1 LRRRTPQLV
10 EESPMK
16 AIHIN
21 TTSLTSESDASLL
34 EAVLRM
40 LAGVADVVA
49 VRSLGIVSVLY
60 DEHKVG
66 PRTIVKAMRST
77 GFDAKLIRPS
87 TLHRRAQE
95 KAARRDATVSA

>member
-1 LRRRTPQLV
+1 MQ
-10 EESPMK
+10 

-21 TTSLTSESDASLL
+21 TTSLASESDASLL

-60 DEHKVG
+60 DEHKIG

-77 GFDAKLIRPS
+77 GYDAKLIRPS
-87 TLHRRAQE
+87 SLHRREQRR
-95 KAARRDATVSA
+95 AARSEASPSA

>member
-1 LRRRTPQLV
+1 MQ
-10 EESPMK
+10 

-21 TTSLTSESDASLL
+21 TAGLDSASDVSLL

-66 PRTIVKAMRST
+66 PRTIVRAMRST
-77 GFDAKLIRPS
+77 GYDARLISPS
-87 TLHRRAQE
+87 SLHLRAKRRASRQ
-95 KAARRDATVSA
+95 ASRASA

>member
-1 LRRRTPQLV
+1 
-10 EESPMK
+10 MK

-21 TTSLTSESDASLL
+21 TTSLESPSDVSLL
-34 EAVLRM
+34 EAVLKM

-87 TLHRRAQE
+87 SLQPRSKDRFGPSLHIG
-95 KAARRDATVSA
+95 

>member
-1 LRRRTPQLV
+1 MQ
-10 EESPMK
+10 

-21 TTSLTSESDASLL
+21 TTSLETDSDASLL

-60 DEHKVG
+60 DEHKIG

-77 GFDAKLIRPS
+77 GYDAKLIRPS
-87 TLHRRAQE
+87 SLHRRAQ
-95 KAARRDATVSA
+95 RRTSRSEVSPSA

>member
-1 LRRRTPQLV
+1 MQ
-10 EESPMK
+10 

-21 TTSLTSESDASLL
+21 TTSLDTESDASLL

-60 DEHKVG
+60 DEHKTS
-66 PRTIVKAMRST
+66 PRSIVRAMRSS
-77 GFDAKLIRPS
+77 GYDARLLRPS
-87 TLHRRAQE
+87 DLARRRAPR
-95 KAARRDATVSA
+95 KNGADFGGIAGA

>member
-1 LRRRTPQLV
+1 
-10 EESPMK
+10 MK

-21 TTSLTSESDASLL
+21 TSSLESTSDVSLL

-60 DEHKVG
+60 DEHKIG

-77 GFDAKLIRPS
+77 GYDAKLIRPS
-87 TLHRRAQE
+87 SLHRRAQ
-95 KAARRDATVSA
+95 RRVSRAEVSPSS

>member
-1 LRRRTPQLV
+1 
-10 EESPMK
+10 MK

-21 TTSLTSESDASLL
+21 TDGLETTSDVSLL

-66 PRTIVKAMRST
+66 PRTILKAMRST
-77 GFDAKLIRPS
+77 GYDARLIRPS
-87 TLHRRAQE
+87 SLQRRAKVRE
-95 KAARRDATVSA
+95 AGGSATVSA

>member
-1 LRRRTPQLV
+1 
-10 EESPMK
+10 MK

-21 TTSLTSESDASLL
+21 TTSLESTSDVSLL

-49 VRSLGIVSVLY
+49 VRSLGVVSVLY

-66 PRTIVKAMRST
+66 PRTILTAMRST
-77 GFDAKLIRPS
+77 GYDAKLIRPS
-87 TLHRRAQE
+87 SLQRRAGARASKR
-95 KAARRDATVSA
+95 KAAPAM

>member
-1 LRRRTPQLV
+1 MQ
-10 EESPMK
+10 

-21 TTSLTSESDASLL
+21 TTSLESSADVSLL

-60 DEHKVG
+60 DEHKIG

-87 TLHRRAQE
+87 SLQRRA
-95 KAARRDATVSA
+95 KMRSAGRDMTASA

>member
-1 LRRRTPQLV
+1 MQ
-10 EESPMK
+10 

-21 TTSLTSESDASLL
+21 TTSLDTESDASLL

-60 DEHKVG
+60 DEHKIG

-77 GFDAKLIRPS
+77 GYDAKLIRPS
-87 TLHRRAQE
+87 SLHRRAQRLASRAE
-95 KAARRDATVSA
+95 VSPWA